1 MNGFAQEIDQ
11 ILNDLERNHLK
22 RGLRQSQTATG
33 VEIDYLGEKVLN
45 FSSNDYLGLA
55 SEPFLKEVAIQAIEK
70 WGAGSGAA
78 RLVCGNLKIHEALE
92 EATAHFK
99 GAEAALSF
107 SSGFAVPLGVIP
119 ALVGKGDTVIFDKLS
134 HACLI
139 DGAKLSGAKIRVFPH
154 QNLSYLEKILKESS
168 GKKLIVTES
177 IFSMDGDLAP
187 LREIILLKEK
197 YGAWLMVDEAHAT
210 GVLGEKGAGLIEL
223 LGCRSQV
230 EIQMGTFSKSLG
242 SSGGYVAGSRRL
254 IELFINRARSFIFST
269 APSPASSAVSLA
281 AIQWVQSKEG
291 NQRRESLQKHILRFS
306 AKLNQLSPTPLYTD
320 HQSPIF
326 PWIVGDENKAL
337 ELSQRILQ
345 QGALTVAIR
354 YPTVPRQKARL
365 RISLS
370 AKHTNEQMDC
380 LKGMIQRAL

>member
-1 MNGFAQEIDQ
+1 MNRFEQEIDQ

-22 RGLRQSQTATG
+22 RGLRQTQTATG
-33 VEIDYLGEKVLN
+33 AEIDYLGKTVLN

-70 WGAGSGAA
+70 WGTGSGAA

-99 GAEAALSF
+99 GTEAALTF
-107 SSGFAVPLGVIP
+107 SSGFAVPLGIIP
-119 ALVGKGDTVIFDKLS
+119 ALVGKGDTVILDKLS

-154 QNLSYLEKILKESS
+154 QNLRSLEKILKESS

-177 IFSMDGDLAP
+177 FFSMDGDLAP
-187 LREIILLKEK
+187 LREIIALKEK

-210 GVLGEKGAGLIEL
+210 GVLGENGAGLMES

-230 EIQMGTFSKSLG
+230 EIQMGTFSKALG
-242 SSGGYVAGSRRL
+242 SSGGYVAGSRQL
-254 IELFINRARSFIFST
+254 IDLFINRARSFIFST

-281 AIQWVQSKEG
+281 AIQWIQSKAG
-291 NQRRESLQKHILRFS
+291 NQRRELLQNYILSFS
-306 AKLNQLSPTPLYTD
+306 QKLNQLSQNSLFTGD
-320 HQSPIF
+320 QSPIF
-326 PWIVGDENKAL
+326 PWMVGDENKAL

-370 AKHTNEQMDC
+370 AKHTP
-380 LKGMIQRAL
+380 IQIDRLLGIMERSL